1 MLEKSE
7 NGGGVAIFVKD
18 SYSFK
23 QRDDLSI
30 NCEAIKSLSIEITN
44 NQSKNA
50 VFNVVCRSP
59 NGDIDFC
66 KNYFKNIFFK
76 DNVISKNI
84 LITGDFDINLKTK
97 KKVQNFINLIFQF
110 GLVPT
115 TKKPRKVT
123 KNTISAIDHIIAS
136 SIINIKFKYLTIS
149 Q

>member
-7 NGGGVAIFVKD
+7 NGGGIAIFVKD

-30 NCEAIKSLSIEITN
+30 NCEAVKSLSIEITN

-59 NGDIDFC
+59 NEDIDFC

-97 KKVQNFINLIFQF
+97 KMFKTLLI
-110 GLVPT
+110 
-115 TKKPRKVT
+115 
-123 KNTISAIDHIIAS
+123 
-136 SIINIKFKYLTIS
+136 
-149 Q
+149 